1 MRQLPHV
8 RHMQAEDLQRVK
20 QIQDSVYPGIGAWR
34 MEQLESQLRVF
45 PQGQLVACLGEEV
58 VGAASSLIV
67 KWDTYGT
74 DHSYKEVTAG
84 GFFTTHD
91 PAARTL
97 YGAEVFADPRSRR
110 LGIGRALYKAR
121 RRVCRA
127 LNLRRIMSC
136 GRMPNYHRVADKMSP
151 EEYSA
156 RVIWGD
162 LEDPVLMFQMSE
174 GFHWCGVVR
183 DYLPSDTESCGHANI
198 IVWLNDRYRKDQPT
212 VVPKGPIL

>member
-1 MRQLPHV
+1 
-8 RHMQAEDLQRVK
+8 MQADDLQRVK
-20 QIQDSVYPGIGAWR
+20 EIQDSVYPGIGGWR
-34 MEQLESQLRVF
+34 IEQLESQLGVF
-45 PQGQLVACLGEEV
+45 PQGQIVACMGDRV

-74 DHSYKEVTAG
+74 SHSYREVTAG

-91 PAARTL
+91 PTARTL

-121 RRVCRA
+121 RRLCRT

-136 GRMPNYHRVADKMSP
+136 GRMPNYHRVADKMPP

-162 LEDPVLMFQMSE
+162 LQDPVLLFQLSE

-183 DYLPSDTESCGHANI
+183 DYMPSDKESCGHANI
-198 IVWLNDRYRKDQPT
+198 IVWLNDRYRQDQPT
-212 VVPKGPIL
+212 TVTKGPIL

>member
-1 MRQLPHV
+1 MRQVPHV
-8 RHMQAEDLQRVK
+8 RHMQAEDLHRVK
-20 QIQDSVYPGIGAWR
+20 EIQDSVYPGIGGWR

-45 PQGQLVACLGEEV
+45 PQGQLVACLGDAV

-67 KWDTYGT
+67 RWDTYGT
-74 DHSYKEVTAG
+74 DHGYKEVTGG

-91 PAARTL
+91 PTARTL

-110 LGIGRALYKAR
+110 QGIGRALYKAR
-121 RRVCRA
+121 RRLCRA

-136 GRMPNYHRVADKMSP
+136 GRMPNYHLVADKMPP

-162 LEDPVLMFQMSE
+162 LEDPVLLFQLSE

-198 IVWLNDRYRKDQPT
+198 IVWLNDRYRKEQPT
-212 VVPKGPIL
+212 AVPKGPVL